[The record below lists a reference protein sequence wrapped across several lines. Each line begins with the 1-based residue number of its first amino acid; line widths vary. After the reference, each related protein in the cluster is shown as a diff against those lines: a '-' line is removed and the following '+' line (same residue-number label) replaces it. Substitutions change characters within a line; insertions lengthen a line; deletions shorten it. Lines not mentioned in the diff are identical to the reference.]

1 MLPLAFVFH
10 ELSQHSGHSGLAN
23 TTVEYYVAYQW
34 QYLWTLHDI
43 NECQFQSFLIHTPIA
58 QQMAAAL
65 LVIFIISALLG
76 GHAAVQPSRSRGGST
91 TDNCGPLHRADYGTL
106 VLDLTLRGGVHADEG
121 DLAATLL
128 VAHELADVGLKVAV
142 GSFSPD
148 LFGNAKRETLHERH
162 HRRLVHCFVPLSPRE
177 HPPPKERATAGY
189 GGAQGLRA
197 TAARVVGEGF
207 MDALKGSPFDTT
219 LVIVAAPTRLTVCD
233 PTRLAA
239 SIQKLHARYT
249 ASRAQTNSKGCDGM
263 LALLNGAPLGPSQ
276 RFGLPL
282 TAFAW
287 SGRGFLRTWRHLYN
301 EYAALG
307 AAAPQHS
314 LRETLLRRVAT
325 TASLDLLAVKPSNAS
340 GVNGATAGGKRLEK
354 GGYDD
359 DGDDDVAMQA
369 QMASE
374 APEANGG
381 CMACGRIAEEAEEAR
396 TSCRATL
403 CGHGCAIA
411 FNCSHDAREIRF
423 SKAHTGA
430 AAPDAGVTA
439 GDKEKSR
446 GVSTVGSSNEER
458 AIAWG
463 LLHGETCALR
473 AALMPP
479 HDTSTFSPLARSVL
493 WHAHADHRSSS
504 GGPSAL
510 ELAARTKRSSAQA
523 AAKKRSATASTLLS
537 SGSSGQSDAL
547 PPGMCRAAQA
557 SGEARG
563 FSEAEEDHLSTKPL
577 ERRRRFLI
585 ATVATPDED
594 SMVAGGSARE
604 PWLEYAAVKQAYASK
619 HGYASELLL
628 PGRLLLAAVSGDP
641 LALLGPARV
650 GLLTRCESLRPLL
663 ALDAL
668 LRHGSGH
675 PNAAV
680 DYVLVTD
687 HATFVSPYWF
697 NSSLDTFVEVSA
709 TARGNVFFF

>member
-1 MLPLAFVFH
+1 
-10 ELSQHSGHSGLAN
+10 
-23 TTVEYYVAYQW
+23 
-34 QYLWTLHDI
+34 
-43 NECQFQSFLIHTPIA
+43 
-58 QQMAAAL
+58 MAAAL
-65 LVIFIISALLG
+65 LLISIVSVLLEG
-76 GHAAVQPSRSRGGST
+76 RAAVQQSRSRGGST
-91 TDNCGPLHRADYGTL
+91 TANCGQSHRADYGAL

-148 LFGNAKRETLHERH
+148 LSGNAKRETLHERH
-162 HRRLVHCFVPLSPRE
+162 HRRLVHCFMPLLPRE
-177 HPPPKERATAGY
+177 HPPIKERATAGY
-189 GGAQGLRA
+189 SGALGLRA
-197 TAARVVGEGF
+197 SAARVVGEGF
-207 MDALKGSPFDTT
+207 MDGLKGSPFDTT
-219 LVIVAAPTRLTVCD
+219 LVIVAAPTRVTVCD
-233 PTRLAA
+233 PARLAA
-239 SIQKLHARYT
+239 SVQKLHVRFT
-249 ASRAQTNSKGCDGM
+249 ASQAKAGTKGCDGM
-263 LALLNGAPLGPSQ
+263 LALMNGSPLGPSQ

-287 SGRGFLRTWRHLYN
+287 SGRGFLRTWLHLYT

-307 AAAPQHS
+307 ALAPQHS

-325 TASLDLLAVKPSNAS
+325 TASLDLLAMKPNNAS
-340 GVNGATAGGKRLEK
+340 GSIGATAGGKRIEK

-359 DGDDDVAMQA
+359 DDMAMRA
-369 QMASE
+369 QIAGE
-374 APEANGG
+374 NPEANGG
-381 CMACGRIAEEAEEAR
+381 CMACGRIVEVAEEAPA
-396 TSCRATL
+396 SCRAAL

-430 AAPDAGVTA
+430 AAPDVGTMA
-439 GDKEKSR
+439 GDAGR
-446 GVSTVGSSNEER
+446 GKGGSTAGSSNGER

-473 AALMPP
+473 AALTPP
-479 HDTSTFSPLARSVL
+479 HDASTFSPLARSVL
-493 WHAHADHRSSS
+493 WHAHADHISTGS
-504 GGPSAL
+504 GPSAL
-510 ELAARTKRSSAQA
+510 ELAARTKRSNTLAA
-523 AAKKRSATASTLLS
+523 AAKKGSTKNNAFLSEFS
-537 SGSSGQSDAL
+537 SGRTDAV
-547 PPGMCRAAQA
+547 PMGMCRAAQA

-563 FSEAEEDHLSTKPL
+563 FSKEEEDVTKPL
-577 ERRRRFLI
+577 GRRRRFLV

-594 SMVAGGSARE
+594 SMVAGGSTRE
-604 PWLEYAAVKQAYASK
+604 PWLEYAAVKQAYATK

-628 PGRLLLAAVSGDP
+628 PGRLLLAAVSGEP
-641 LALLGPARV
+641 HAVLGPARV

-668 LRHGSGH
+668 LRHGSSE
-675 PNAAV
+675 PSAAV

-709 TARGNVFFF
+709 QYISKPFNSLPAH